1 MKSKAAVAA
10 PGVLF
15 LCTGNS
21 ARSILAEAILARLG
35 GDRFR
40 AFSAGSHPVGRV
52 NRFAIELLRD
62 LGHSVAGLRSK
73 GWEAFAR
80 PGGPVLDIVITVCD
94 RAAAETCPA
103 WPGRPAAGHWSI
115 ADPAAAE
122 GSDDA
127 KRAAFRRAY
136 ADLERRIEA
145 LAAVPIDDLD
155 EPALRQAL
163 DAIGRAP
170 PNDA

>member
-1 MKSKAAVAA
+1 METKAAIAA
-10 PGVLF
+10 RGVLF

-62 LGHSVAGLRSK
+62 LGHPVAGLRSK
-73 GWEAFAR
+73 GWEAFAQ
-80 PGGPVLDIVITVCD
+80 PGGPTLEIVITVCD
-94 RAAAETCPA
+94 RAAAEACPA
-103 WPGRPAAGHWSI
+103 WPGRPIAGHWSI
-115 ADPAAAE
+115 ADPAE
-122 GSDDA
+122 GDDDA

-136 ADLERRIEA
+136 RDLERRIEA
-145 LAAVPIDDLD
+145 LAALPIDDLD
-155 EPALRQAL
+155 GPALRQAL

-170 PNDA
+170 PDDA